1 MPKRIDFNDTVEA
14 GMAKTA
20 EEAGHFNTNA
30 REKNADGNNTQARFK
45 TTSSYDKGSGHL
57 PVHSLKG
64 GKGH

>member
-1 MPKRIDFNDTVEA
+1 
-14 GMAKTA
+14 MAKTA